1 MDSYGYVETRGL
13 VTAIEAADAALK
25 AANVTLTNCYYVK
38 GGIVTI
44 EVMGDVAAVNAAVD
58 AASESAK
65 RLGNF
70 LSSNVIARVASET
83 KKILIS
89 DIGKKS
95 DKQTDTVQNDEKIIE
110 ELDNE
115 NEKIEVETVPEEVFE
130 QAVDENSD
138 IQNEN
143 QVTEEQSEDITE
155 KIETEEKPEEVIQE
169 ITENEEAE
177 QQNDIIQENEEVS
190 VTETLKKKDEETKEE
205 IKKAKKHYQDMKVA
219 DLKTKVNSLKL
230 GYTWNQIKTMPKKK
244 LIEILIKNNQEE

>member
-25 AANVTLTNCYYVK
+25 AANVTLTNYYYVK

-58 AASESAK
+58 AAVESAK

-70 LSSNVIARVASET
+70 LSSNVIARMAAET

-89 DIGKKS
+89 DNGKKS
-95 DKQTDTVQNDEKIIE
+95 DEKTVVQEKSEEKVIE
-110 ELDNE
+110 ETLE
-115 NEKIEVETVPEEVFE
+115 EKIE
-130 QAVDENSD
+130 
-138 IQNEN
+138 
-143 QVTEEQSEDITE
+143 EQSIIDNIDKKEAIVEQTEDIVVKEPAQEIFEKASEEISE
-155 KIETEEKPEEVIQE
+155 KIETIEKMEDVPQKEEVKSE
-169 ITENEEAE
+169 L
-177 QQNDIIQENEEVS
+177 NDDNQENKEIS
-190 VTETLKKKDEETKEE
+190 LKKTSKKEEE
-205 IKKAKKHYQDMKVA
+205 IKKLRKEYQDTKVA
-219 DLKTKVNSLKL
+219 DLKTKVNNLKL

>member
-25 AANVTLTNCYYVK
+25 AADVTLTNCYYVK

-44 EVMGDVAAVNAAVD
+44 EVAGDVAAVNAAVD
-58 AASESAK
+58 AASESAR

-95 DKQTDTVQNDEKIIE
+95 DEKTADVQNDEDIIEKLDNDNEKTEVQIMTEEVIEQAVNENADIENENENQFIKEQPEDIAETETEGIIE
-110 ELDNE
+110 ES
-115 NEKIEVETVPEEVFE
+115 V
-130 QAVDENSD
+130 
-138 IQNEN
+138 
-143 QVTEEQSEDITE
+143 
-155 KIETEEKPEEVIQE
+155 QE
-169 ITENEEAE
+169 ITENAE
-177 QQNDIIQENEEVS
+177 TGNQNNIIQENEEVS
-190 VTETLKKKDEETKEE
+190 ITETLKKKDEETKKV
-205 IKKAKKHYQDMKVA
+205 KKQYQDMKVA
-219 DLKTKVNSLKL
+219 DLKTKVNNLKI

-244 LIEILIKNNQEE
+244 LIEILVRNNKEE

>member
-25 AANVTLTNCYYVK
+25 AANVTLTNYYYVK

-58 AASESAK
+58 AAVESAK

-70 LSSNVIARVASET
+70 LSSNVIARMAAET

-89 DIGKKS
+89 DNGKKS
-95 DKQTDTVQNDEKIIE
+95 DEKTVVQEKSEEKVIE
-110 ELDNE
+110 ETLE
-115 NEKIEVETVPEEVFE
+115 EKIE
-130 QAVDENSD
+130 
-138 IQNEN
+138 
-143 QVTEEQSEDITE
+143 EQSIIDNTDKKETIVEQTEDIVVKEPAQEIFEKASEEISE
-155 KIETEEKPEEVIQE
+155 KIETIEKMEDVLQKEEVKSE
-169 ITENEEAE
+169 L
-177 QQNDIIQENEEVS
+177 NDDNQENKEIS
-190 VTETLKKKDEETKEE
+190 LKKTSKKEEE
-205 IKKAKKHYQDMKVA
+205 IKKLRKEYQDTKVA
-219 DLKTKVNSLKL
+219 DLKTKVNNLKL

>member
-95 DKQTDTVQNDEKIIE
+95 DEKTDTVQDNQKIIE

-115 NEKIEVETVPEEVFE
+115 NEKIEVETVPEEVVE

-143 QVTEEQSEDITE
+143 QVTEEQSESFTE
-155 KIETEEKPEEVIQE
+155 KIETEEVIQE

-177 QQNDIIQENEEVS
+177 QQNDIIQGNEEVS

>member
-25 AANVTLTNCYYVK
+25 AANVTLTNYYYVK

-58 AASESAK
+58 AAVESAK

-70 LSSNVIARVASET
+70 LSSNVIARMAAET

-89 DIGKKS
+89 DNGKKS
-95 DKQTDTVQNDEKIIE
+95 DEKTVVQEKSEEKVIE
-110 ELDNE
+110 ETLE
-115 NEKIEVETVPEEVFE
+115 EKIE
-130 QAVDENSD
+130 
-138 IQNEN
+138 
-143 QVTEEQSEDITE
+143 EQSIIDNIDKKEAIVEQTEDIVVKEPAQEIFEKASEEISE
-155 KIETEEKPEEVIQE
+155 KIETIEKMEDVPQKEEVKSE
-169 ITENEEAE
+169 L
-177 QQNDIIQENEEVS
+177 NDDNQENKEIS
-190 VTETLKKKDEETKEE
+190 LKKTSKKEEE
-205 IKKAKKHYQDMKVA
+205 IKKLRKEYQDTKVV
-219 DLKTKVNSLKL
+219 DLKTKVNNLKL

>member
-25 AANVTLTNCYYVK
+25 AANVTLTNYYYVK

-58 AASESAK
+58 AAVESAK

-70 LSSNVIARVASET
+70 LSSNVIARVAAET

-89 DIGKKS
+89 DNGKKS
-95 DKQTDTVQNDEKIIE
+95 DEKTVVQEKFEEKVIE
-110 ELDNE
+110 ETLE
-115 NEKIEVETVPEEVFE
+115 KEKIE
-130 QAVDENSD
+130 
-138 IQNEN
+138 
-143 QVTEEQSEDITE
+143 EQSIIENIDKEEAIVKQTEDVLVKEPAQEIFEKASEEISE
-155 KIETEEKPEEVIQE
+155 KIETIEKMEDVLQKEEVKSE
-169 ITENEEAE
+169 L
-177 QQNDIIQENEEVS
+177 NDDNQENKEIS
-190 VTETLKKKDEETKEE
+190 LKKTSKKEEE
-205 IKKAKKHYQDMKVA
+205 IKKLRKEYQDTKVV
-219 DLKTKVNSLKL
+219 DLKTKVNNLKL

>member
-25 AANVTLTNCYYVK
+25 AANVTLTNYYYVK

-58 AASESAK
+58 AAVESAK

-70 LSSNVIARVASET
+70 LSSNVIARVAAET

-89 DIGKKS
+89 DNGKKS
-95 DKQTDTVQNDEKIIE
+95 DEKTVVQEKSEEKVIE
-110 ELDNE
+110 ETLE
-115 NEKIEVETVPEEVFE
+115 KEKIE
-130 QAVDENSD
+130 
-138 IQNEN
+138 
-143 QVTEEQSEDITE
+143 EQSIIENTDKEEAIVEQTEDVLVKEPAQEIFEKASEEISE
-155 KIETEEKPEEVIQE
+155 KIETAEIIEDAHQKEEVK
-169 ITENEEAE
+169 AE
-177 QQNDIIQENEEVS
+177 LSDGNQENKEIS
-190 VTETLKKKDEETKEE
+190 LKKDSKKKEDE
-205 IKKAKKHYQDMKVA
+205 IKKLRKEYQDTKVA
-219 DLKTKVNSLKL
+219 DLKTKVNNLKL

>member
-25 AANVTLTNCYYVK
+25 AANVTLTNYYYVK

-58 AASESAK
+58 AAVESAK

-70 LSSNVIARVASET
+70 LSSNVIARMAAET

-89 DIGKKS
+89 DNGKKS
-95 DKQTDTVQNDEKIIE
+95 DEKTVVQEKSEEKVIE
-110 ELDNE
+110 ETLE
-115 NEKIEVETVPEEVFE
+115 EKIE
-130 QAVDENSD
+130 
-138 IQNEN
+138 
-143 QVTEEQSEDITE
+143 EQSIAENIDKKEAIVEQTEDIVVKEPAQEIFEKASEEISE
-155 KIETEEKPEEVIQE
+155 KIETIEKMEDVPQKEEVKSE
-169 ITENEEAE
+169 L
-177 QQNDIIQENEEVS
+177 NDDNQENKEIS
-190 VTETLKKKDEETKEE
+190 LKKTSKKEEE
-205 IKKAKKHYQDMKVA
+205 IKKLRKEYQDTKVA
-219 DLKTKVNSLKL
+219 DLKTKVNNLKL

>member
-58 AASESAK
+58 AASESAR

-70 LSSNVIARVASET
+70 LSSNVIARVDSET
-83 KKILIS
+83 KKILVS

-95 DKQTDTVQNDEKIIE
+95 EKDSAVAQIDEKIIE
-110 ELDNE
+110 KKNDG
-115 NEKIEVETVPEEVFE
+115 KIEEVIE
-130 QAVDENSD
+130 QAAENLEN
-138 IQNEN
+138 NEN
-143 QVTEEQSEDITE
+143 QFTEEQSESITE
-155 KIETEEKPEEVIQE
+155 KIEAQEKMEDVIQE
-169 ITENEEAE
+169 TVEKE
-177 QQNDIIQENEEVS
+177 QTGNTQENEEIS
-190 VTETLKKKDEETKEE
+190 ITETLKKKDKE
-205 IKKAKKHYQDMKVA
+205 IKKIKKQYQDMKVA

-230 GYTWNQIKTMPKKK
+230 GYTWNQIKIMPKKK
-244 LIEILIKNNQEE
+244 LIEILIKNSQEE

>member
-25 AANVTLTNCYYVK
+25 AADVTLTNCYYVK

-44 EVMGDVAAVNAAVD
+44 EVAGDVAAVNAAVD

-95 DKQTDTVQNDEKIIE
+95 DEKTADVQNDEDIIEKLDNDNEKTEVQIMTEEVIEQAVNENADIENENENQFIKEQPEDIAETETEGIIE
-110 ELDNE
+110 EL
-115 NEKIEVETVPEEVFE
+115 V
-130 QAVDENSD
+130 
-138 IQNEN
+138 
-143 QVTEEQSEDITE
+143 
-155 KIETEEKPEEVIQE
+155 QE
-169 ITENEEAE
+169 ITENAE
-177 QQNDIIQENEEVS
+177 TGNQNNIIQENEEVS
-190 VTETLKKKDEETKEE
+190 ITENLKKKDEETKKV
-205 IKKAKKHYQDMKVA
+205 KKQYQDMKVA
-219 DLKTKVNSLKL
+219 DLKTKVNNLKI

-244 LIEILIKNNQEE
+244 LIEILVRNNKEE

>member
-58 AASESAK
+58 AASESAR

-70 LSSNVIARVASET
+70 LSSNVIARVDSET
-83 KKILIS
+83 KKILVS

-95 DKQTDTVQNDEKIIE
+95 EKDSAVAQIDEKIIE
-110 ELDNE
+110 KKNDG
-115 NEKIEVETVPEEVFE
+115 KIEEVIE
-130 QAVDENSD
+130 QAAENLEN
-138 IQNEN
+138 NEN
-143 QVTEEQSEDITE
+143 QFTEEQSESITE
-155 KIETEEKPEEVIQE
+155 KIEAQEKMEDVIQE
-169 ITENEEAE
+169 MVEKE
-177 QQNDIIQENEEVS
+177 QTGNTQENEEIS
-190 VTETLKKKDEETKEE
+190 ITETLKKKDKE
-205 IKKAKKHYQDMKVA
+205 IKKIKKQYQDMKVA

-230 GYTWNQIKTMPKKK
+230 GYTWNQIKIMPKKK
-244 LIEILIKNNQEE
+244 LIEILIKNSQEE

>member
-25 AANVTLTNCYYVK
+25 AANVTLTNYYYVK

-58 AASESAK
+58 AAVESAK

-70 LSSNVIARVASET
+70 LSSNVIARMAAET

-89 DIGKKS
+89 DNGKKS
-95 DKQTDTVQNDEKIIE
+95 DEKTVVQEKSEEKVIE
-110 ELDNE
+110 ETLE
-115 NEKIEVETVPEEVFE
+115 EKIE
-130 QAVDENSD
+130 
-138 IQNEN
+138 
-143 QVTEEQSEDITE
+143 EQSIIDNTDKKETIVEQTEDIVVKE
-155 KIETEEKPEEVIQE
+155 PVQEIFEKASEEISGKIETIEKMEDVPQKEEVKSE
-169 ITENEEAE
+169 L
-177 QQNDIIQENEEVS
+177 NDDNQENKEIS
-190 VTETLKKKDEETKEE
+190 LKKTSKKEEE
-205 IKKAKKHYQDMKVA
+205 IKKLRKEYQDTKVV
-219 DLKTKVNSLKL
+219 DLKTKVNNLKL

>member
-58 AASESAK
+58 AASESAR

-95 DKQTDTVQNDEKIIE
+95 DEKTADVQNDEDIIEKLDNDNEKTEVQIMTEEVIEQAVNENADIENENENQFIKEQPEDIAETETEGIIE
-110 ELDNE
+110 ES
-115 NEKIEVETVPEEVFE
+115 V
-130 QAVDENSD
+130 
-138 IQNEN
+138 
-143 QVTEEQSEDITE
+143 
-155 KIETEEKPEEVIQE
+155 QE
-169 ITENEEAE
+169 IMKNAE
-177 QQNDIIQENEEVS
+177 TGNQNNIIQENEEVS
-190 VTETLKKKDEETKEE
+190 ITETLKKKDEETKKV
-205 IKKAKKHYQDMKVA
+205 KKQYQDMKVA
-219 DLKTKVNSLKL
+219 DLKTKVNSLKI

-244 LIEILIKNNQEE
+244 LIEILVRNNKEE

>member
-25 AANVTLTNCYYVK
+25 AADVTLTNCYYVK

-44 EVMGDVAAVNAAVD
+44 EVAGDVAAVNAAVD
-58 AASESAK
+58 AASESAR

-95 DKQTDTVQNDEKIIE
+95 DEKTADVQNDEDIIEKLDNDNEKTEVQIMTEEVIEQAVNENADIENENENQFIKEQPEDIAETETEGIIE
-110 ELDNE
+110 ES
-115 NEKIEVETVPEEVFE
+115 V
-130 QAVDENSD
+130 
-138 IQNEN
+138 
-143 QVTEEQSEDITE
+143 
-155 KIETEEKPEEVIQE
+155 QE
-169 ITENEEAE
+169 ITENAE
-177 QQNDIIQENEEVS
+177 TGNQNNIIQENEEVS
-190 VTETLKKKDEETKEE
+190 ITENLKKKDEETKKV
-205 IKKAKKHYQDMKVA
+205 KKQYQDMKVA
-219 DLKTKVNSLKL
+219 DLKTKVNNLKI

-244 LIEILIKNNQEE
+244 LIEILVRNNKEE

>member
-115 NEKIEVETVPEEVFE
+115 NEKIEVETVPEEVVE

-138 IQNEN
+138 IENEN

-169 ITENEEAE
+169 ITENEEA
-177 QQNDIIQENEEVS
+177 
-190 VTETLKKKDEETKEE
+190 KEE

>member
-25 AANVTLTNCYYVK
+25 AANVTLTNYYYVK

-58 AASESAK
+58 AAVESAK

-70 LSSNVIARVASET
+70 LSSNVIARMAAET

-89 DIGKKS
+89 DNGKKS
-95 DKQTDTVQNDEKIIE
+95 DEKTVVQEKSEEKVIE
-110 ELDNE
+110 ETLE
-115 NEKIEVETVPEEVFE
+115 EKIE
-130 QAVDENSD
+130 
-138 IQNEN
+138 
-143 QVTEEQSEDITE
+143 EQSIIDNTDKKETIVEQTEDIVVKEPVQEIFEKASEEISE
-155 KIETEEKPEEVIQE
+155 KIETIEKMEDVLQEEVKSE
-169 ITENEEAE
+169 L
-177 QQNDIIQENEEVS
+177 NDDNQENKEIS
-190 VTETLKKKDEETKEE
+190 LKKTSKKEEE
-205 IKKAKKHYQDMKVA
+205 IKKLRKEYQDTKVA
-219 DLKTKVNSLKL
+219 DLKTKVNNLKL

>member
-25 AANVTLTNCYYVK
+25 AANVTLTNYYYVK

-58 AASESAK
+58 AAVESAK

-70 LSSNVIARVASET
+70 LSSNVIARVAAET

-89 DIGKKS
+89 DNGKKS
-95 DKQTDTVQNDEKIIE
+95 DEKTVVQEKSEEKVIE
-110 ELDNE
+110 ETLE
-115 NEKIEVETVPEEVFE
+115 EKIE
-130 QAVDENSD
+130 
-138 IQNEN
+138 
-143 QVTEEQSEDITE
+143 EQSIIDNTDKKETIVEHTEDIVVKEPVQEIFEKASEEISE
-155 KIETEEKPEEVIQE
+155 KIETIEKMEDVLQEEVKSE
-169 ITENEEAE
+169 L
-177 QQNDIIQENEEVS
+177 NDDNQENKEIS
-190 VTETLKKKDEETKEE
+190 LKKTSKKEEE
-205 IKKAKKHYQDMKVA
+205 IKKLRKEYQDTKVA
-219 DLKTKVNSLKL
+219 DLKTKVNNLKL

>member
-25 AANVTLTNCYYVK
+25 AADVTLTNCYYVK

-44 EVMGDVAAVNAAVD
+44 EVAGDVAAVNAAVD
-58 AASESAK
+58 AASESAR

-95 DKQTDTVQNDEKIIE
+95 DEKTADVQNDEDIIEKLDNDNEKTGVQIMTEEVIEQAVNENADIENENENQFIKEQPEDIAETETEGIIE
-110 ELDNE
+110 ES
-115 NEKIEVETVPEEVFE
+115 V
-130 QAVDENSD
+130 
-138 IQNEN
+138 
-143 QVTEEQSEDITE
+143 
-155 KIETEEKPEEVIQE
+155 QE
-169 ITENEEAE
+169 ITKNAE
-177 QQNDIIQENEEVS
+177 TGNQNNIIQENEEVS
-190 VTETLKKKDEETKEE
+190 ITETLKKKDEETKKV
-205 IKKAKKHYQDMKVA
+205 KKQYQDMKVA
-219 DLKTKVNSLKL
+219 DLKTKVNSLKI

-244 LIEILIKNNQEE
+244 LIEILVRNNKEE

>member
-25 AANVTLTNCYYVK
+25 AANVTLTNYYYVK

-58 AASESAK
+58 AAVESAK

-70 LSSNVIARVASET
+70 LSSNVIARMAAET

-89 DIGKKS
+89 DNGKKS
-95 DKQTDTVQNDEKIIE
+95 DEKTVVQEKSEEKVIE
-110 ELDNE
+110 ETLE
-115 NEKIEVETVPEEVFE
+115 EKIE
-130 QAVDENSD
+130 
-138 IQNEN
+138 
-143 QVTEEQSEDITE
+143 EQSIVENTDKKEAIVEQMEDIVVKEPTQEIFEKASEEISE
-155 KIETEEKPEEVIQE
+155 KIETIEKMEDVLQEEVKSE
-169 ITENEEAE
+169 L
-177 QQNDIIQENEEVS
+177 NDDNQENKEIS
-190 VTETLKKKDEETKEE
+190 LKKTSKKEEE
-205 IKKAKKHYQDMKVA
+205 IKKLRKEYQDTKVA
-219 DLKTKVNSLKL
+219 DLKTKVNNLKL

>member
-25 AANVTLTNCYYVK
+25 AANVTLTNYYYVK

-58 AASESAK
+58 AAVESAK

-70 LSSNVIARVASET
+70 LSSNVIARMAAET

-89 DIGKKS
+89 DNGKKS
-95 DKQTDTVQNDEKIIE
+95 DEKTVVQEKSEEKVIE
-110 ELDNE
+110 ETLE
-115 NEKIEVETVPEEVFE
+115 EKIE
-130 QAVDENSD
+130 
-138 IQNEN
+138 
-143 QVTEEQSEDITE
+143 EQSIIDNIDKKEAIVEQTEDIVVKEPAQEIFEKASEEISE
-155 KIETEEKPEEVIQE
+155 KIETIEKMEDVLQKEEVKSE
-169 ITENEEAE
+169 L
-177 QQNDIIQENEEVS
+177 NDDNQENKEIS
-190 VTETLKKKDEETKEE
+190 LKKTSKKEEE
-205 IKKAKKHYQDMKVA
+205 IKKLRKEYQDTKVV
-219 DLKTKVNSLKL
+219 DLKTKVNNLKL

>member
-89 DIGKKS
+89 DI
-95 DKQTDTVQNDEKIIE
+95 V
-110 ELDNE
+110 
-115 NEKIEVETVPEEVFE
+115 
-130 QAVDENSD
+130 
-138 IQNEN
+138 
-143 QVTEEQSEDITE
+143 
-155 KIETEEKPEEVIQE
+155 
-169 ITENEEAE
+169 
-177 QQNDIIQENEEVS
+177 QENEEVS
-190 VTETLKKKDEETKEE
+190 VTETLKKKDEEAKEE

>member
-115 NEKIEVETVPEEVFE
+115 NEKIEVETVPEEVVE

-143 QVTEEQSEDITE
+143 QVTEEQSESFTE
-155 KIETEEKPEEVIQE
+155 KIETEEVIQE

-177 QQNDIIQENEEVS
+177 KQNGIIQENEEVS

>member
-25 AANVTLTNCYYVK
+25 AANVTLTNYYYVK

-58 AASESAK
+58 AAVESAK

-70 LSSNVIARVASET
+70 LSSNVIARMAAET

-89 DIGKKS
+89 DNGKKS
-95 DKQTDTVQNDEKIIE
+95 DEKTVIQEKSEEKVIE
-110 ELDNE
+110 ETLE
-115 NEKIEVETVPEEVFE
+115 EKIE
-130 QAVDENSD
+130 
-138 IQNEN
+138 
-143 QVTEEQSEDITE
+143 EQSIIDNTDKKETIVEHTEDIVVKE
-155 KIETEEKPEEVIQE
+155 PVQEIFEKASEEISGKIETIEKMEDVPQKEEVKSE
-169 ITENEEAE
+169 L
-177 QQNDIIQENEEVS
+177 NDDNQENKEIS
-190 VTETLKKKDEETKEE
+190 LKKTSKKEEE
-205 IKKAKKHYQDMKVA
+205 IKKLRKEYQDTKVA
-219 DLKTKVNSLKL
+219 DLKTKVNNLKL

>member
-25 AANVTLTNCYYVK
+25 AANVTLTNYYYVK

-58 AASESAK
+58 AAVESAK

-70 LSSNVIARVASET
+70 LSSNVIARMAAET

-89 DIGKKS
+89 DNGKKS
-95 DKQTDTVQNDEKIIE
+95 DEKTVVQEKSEEKVIE
-110 ELDNE
+110 ETLE
-115 NEKIEVETVPEEVFE
+115 EKIE
-130 QAVDENSD
+130 
-138 IQNEN
+138 
-143 QVTEEQSEDITE
+143 EQSIVENTDKKEAIVEQMEDIVVKEPVQEIFEKASEEISE
-155 KIETEEKPEEVIQE
+155 KIETIEKMEDVLQEEVKSE
-169 ITENEEAE
+169 L
-177 QQNDIIQENEEVS
+177 NDDNQENKEIS
-190 VTETLKKKDEETKEE
+190 LKKTSKKEEE
-205 IKKAKKHYQDMKVA
+205 IKKLRKEYQDTKVA
-219 DLKTKVNSLKL
+219 DLKTKVNNLRL

>member
-25 AANVTLTNCYYVK
+25 AANVTLTNYYYVK

-58 AASESAK
+58 AAVESAK

-70 LSSNVIARVASET
+70 LSSNVIARMAAET

-89 DIGKKS
+89 DNGKKS
-95 DKQTDTVQNDEKIIE
+95 DEKTVVQEKSEEKVIE
-110 ELDNE
+110 ETLE
-115 NEKIEVETVPEEVFE
+115 EKIE
-130 QAVDENSD
+130 
-138 IQNEN
+138 
-143 QVTEEQSEDITE
+143 EQSIIDNIDKKEAIVEQTEDIVVKEPAQEIFEKASEEISE
-155 KIETEEKPEEVIQE
+155 KIETIEKMEDVLQKEEVKSKL
-169 ITENEEAE
+169 
-177 QQNDIIQENEEVS
+177 NDDNQENKEIS
-190 VTETLKKKDEETKEE
+190 LKKTSKKEEE
-205 IKKAKKHYQDMKVA
+205 IKKLRKEYQDTKVV
-219 DLKTKVNSLKL
+219 DLKTKVNNLKL

>member
-25 AANVTLTNCYYVK
+25 AANVTLTNYYYVK

-58 AASESAK
+58 AAVESAK

-70 LSSNVIARVASET
+70 LSSNVIARMAAET

-89 DIGKKS
+89 DNGKKS
-95 DKQTDTVQNDEKIIE
+95 DEKTVVQEKSEEKVIE
-110 ELDNE
+110 ETLE
-115 NEKIEVETVPEEVFE
+115 EKIEERSIVENTDKKEAIVE
-130 QAVDENSD
+130 Q
-138 IQNEN
+138 
-143 QVTEEQSEDITE
+143 TEDIVVKEPAQEIFEKASEEISE
-155 KIETEEKPEEVIQE
+155 KIETIEKMEDVLQKEEVKSE
-169 ITENEEAE
+169 L
-177 QQNDIIQENEEVS
+177 NDDNQENKEIS
-190 VTETLKKKDEETKEE
+190 LKKTSKKEEE
-205 IKKAKKHYQDMKVA
+205 IKKLRKEYQDTKVV
-219 DLKTKVNSLKL
+219 DLKTKVNNLKL

>member
-25 AANVTLTNCYYVK
+25 AADVTLTNCYYVK

-44 EVMGDVAAVNAAVD
+44 EVAGDVAAVNAAVD
-58 AASESAK
+58 AASESAR

-95 DKQTDTVQNDEKIIE
+95 DEKTADVQNDEDIIEKLDNDNEKTEVQIITEEVIEQAVNENADIENENQFIKEQPEDIAETETEGIIE
-110 ELDNE
+110 ES
-115 NEKIEVETVPEEVFE
+115 V
-130 QAVDENSD
+130 
-138 IQNEN
+138 
-143 QVTEEQSEDITE
+143 
-155 KIETEEKPEEVIQE
+155 QE
-169 ITENEEAE
+169 ITENAE
-177 QQNDIIQENEEVS
+177 TGNQNNIIQENDEVS
-190 VTETLKKKDEETKEE
+190 ITETLKKKDEETKKV
-205 IKKAKKHYQDMKVA
+205 KKQYQDMKVA
-219 DLKTKVNSLKL
+219 DLKTKVNNLKI

-244 LIEILIKNNQEE
+244 LIEILVRNNKEE